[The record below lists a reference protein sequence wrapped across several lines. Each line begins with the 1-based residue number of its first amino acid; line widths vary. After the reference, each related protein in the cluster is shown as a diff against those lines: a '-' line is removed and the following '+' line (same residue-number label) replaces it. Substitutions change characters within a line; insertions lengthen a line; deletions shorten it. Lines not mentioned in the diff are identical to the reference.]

1 MQKNESQPAQQFSK
15 MRDGSK
21 ARDSTSWK
29 WERARRWERERD
41 VEDMEREEAQAEVHL
56 CNLQFYHFCLRT

>member
-1 MQKNESQPAQQFSK
+1 

-21 ARDSTSWK
+21 AKESTSWK
-29 WERARRWERERD
+29 EERTRRWERERD

-56 CNLQFYHFCLRT
+56 YFLHFYHFCLRT